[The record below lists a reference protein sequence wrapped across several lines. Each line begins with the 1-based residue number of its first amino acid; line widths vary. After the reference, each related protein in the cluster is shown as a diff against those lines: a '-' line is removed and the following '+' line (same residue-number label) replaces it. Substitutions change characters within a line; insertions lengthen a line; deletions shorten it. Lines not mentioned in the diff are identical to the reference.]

1 MSSRKKISIFGV
13 TGSIGTSAADVIL
26 ASQGAFNV
34 QVVTAGQNVRKLAE
48 MAIRLKA
55 KKAVIAQEELLQPLK
70 DSLAAYGIAADAGK
84 QALIEAAAEPADL
97 LLAAI
102 VGFEGLRPIMAA
114 LEKGINVAIANKEP
128 LVAAG
133 PLLMAAARKSGA
145 RLLPVDSEH
154 NAVFQVWEERNRSK
168 IAKVI
173 LTASGGP
180 FLNWTQGQMEK
191 ATPEQATSHPNWSM
205 GPKISVDSATMMNK
219 ALEVIEAACL
229 FDLPPEKIEVL
240 IHPQSVIHSLVVYT
254 DGSVLAQMGESDM
267 RTPIAHALGWPERL
281 PSGGKQLEM
290 TKMSALTFQAPNFAK
305 FPALGYAYKSLR
317 EGPTACVALNAAN
330 EVAVKAFLDR
340 RIGFLTILDCVG
352 NALEQVKGNL
362 SQDHPKTVEESE
374 KLDNTVRVL
383 TESFISRLTQDQ
395 QNITVRTQ

>member
-340 RIGFLTILDCVG
+340 RIGFLTILNCVG